1 MNQTTR
7 QFQMVEMKSIILRFS
22 IREHGHLSLTLL
34 QLYRH
39 VLFKLKW
46 MKRLDMDLPDL
57 NKNMVYDSYSIKEL

>member
-1 MNQTTR
+1 LNQTTR

-46 MKRLDMDLPDL
+46 MKRL
-57 NKNMVYDSYSIKEL
+57 